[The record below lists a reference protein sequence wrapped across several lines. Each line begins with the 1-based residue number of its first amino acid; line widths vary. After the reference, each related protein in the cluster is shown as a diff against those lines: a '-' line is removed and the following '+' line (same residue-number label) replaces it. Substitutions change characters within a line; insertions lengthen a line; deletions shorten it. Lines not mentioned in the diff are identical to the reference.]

1 MQLADTIKY
10 LTPLVTAVAISM
22 ALIPLMARFA
32 TYLGLID
39 RPNARK
45 VHVDPIPRV
54 GGIGI
59 IGGSLISI
67 GLLVPMDPLMYAY
80 MIGSL
85 VLFVFGVW
93 DDRQEIGHYVKFV
106 GQFVA
111 ALVVV
116 LYGDL
121 YVRSFPFVPD
131 GELPAVI
138 GIPFTVIAIMGMINA
153 INHSDGL
160 DGLAGGESL
169 ISMAAIAFLAHIA
182 GEDSASIIAL
192 ALIGGIFGFLRFNTY
207 PAKVFMGDAGSQFLG
222 FTLAFLVILLT
233 QRIDKTLSPAVA
245 LLLLGLPIVDIIAVF
260 VIRMRSGMNW
270 FRASRNHIHHR
281 LLDLGFVHEESVI
294 VIYSVQV
301 QCVTLGVLLR
311 YEPNWLLLSIYLI
324 LCVGFLVVIG
334 HAEKTGWRRYPV
346 EQDSASIEKIDHKYF
361 RNLLIIAPRKFLT
374 YGIPVYLVVTSL
386 LIEKVPRDFAVM
398 SALISVLIIVEMLFN
413 RAPRSIMRRALIY
426 ITAVFVVYL
435 GVNYPPTLT
444 KIAEPI
450 VALFYSLAAL
460 SFAVAV
466 KFSPGRRKVEFKTT
480 NMDYLVLSV
489 LLGSF
494 VATKGQVF
502 GDIAMVFA
510 IEIIVIF
517 YACELLVTESRERW
531 NGLGAASLVT
541 VLLLSV
547 RGLLF

>member
-22 ALIPLMARFA
+22 ALIPVLARFA
-32 TYLGLID
+32 NRLGLID
-39 RPNARK
+39 RPNSRK
-45 VHVDPIPRV
+45 VHVNPIPRV

-59 IGGSLISI
+59 VGGSLISI
-67 GLLVPMDPLMYAY
+67 GLLVPMDPLMHAY
-80 MIGSL
+80 IFGSL
-85 VLFVFGVW
+85 ILFVFGVW

-121 YVRSFPFVPD
+121 YVKFFPFIPD

-169 ISMAAIAFLAHIA
+169 ISVAAIAFLAHFA
-182 GEDSASIIAL
+182 GGDAGLIIAL
-192 ALIGGIFGFLRFNTY
+192 TLIGGIFGFLRFNTY
-207 PAKVFMGDAGSQFLG
+207 PAKVFMGDSGSQFLG

-233 QRIDKTLSPAVA
+233 QQIDTTLSPAVA
-245 LLLLGLPIVDIIAVF
+245 LLLLGLPVVDIIAVF
-260 VIRMRSGMNW
+260 VIRMRSGMHW

-294 VIYSVQV
+294 VIYSIQL

-311 YEPNWLLLSIYLI
+311 NEPDWLLLAIYLI
-324 LCVGFLVVIG
+324 LCVGFLGVIG
-334 HAEKTGWRRYPV
+334 HAEKIGWRRNQV
-346 EQDSASIEKIDHKYF
+346 VQINASKAHIDRIYL
-361 RNLLIIAPRKFLT
+361 RNLLIVAPRKFLAF
-374 YGIPVYLVVTSL
+374 GIPAYLVASSL
-386 LIEKVPRDFAVM
+386 FVEEVPRDFAVM
-398 SALISVLIIVEMLFN
+398 SALISVLIIIEMLFG
-413 RAPRSIMRRALIY
+413 RAPRSIMRRAMIY

-435 GVNYPPTLT
+435 GVNYPPALAH
-444 KIAEPI
+444 IAEPA
-450 VALFYSLAAL
+450 VALFYTLVAL
-460 SFAVAV
+460 SFAIAV

-480 NMDYLVLSV
+480 NMDYLVLAV
-489 LLGSF
+489 LLGGF
-494 VATKGQVF
+494 FATKGLIF
-502 GDIAMVFA
+502 GDAAMVFA

-531 NGLGAASLVT
+531 NALGAASLLT
-541 VLLLSV
+541 VLILSV
-547 RGLLF
+547 RGFLF